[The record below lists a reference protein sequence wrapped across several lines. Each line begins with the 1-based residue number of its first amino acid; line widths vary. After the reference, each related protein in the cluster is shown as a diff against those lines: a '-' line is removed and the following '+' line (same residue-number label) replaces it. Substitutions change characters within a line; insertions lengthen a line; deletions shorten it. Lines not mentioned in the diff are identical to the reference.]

1 MPSDNAFDLRG
12 LLRPFRRD
20 RKADFAAGSGEA
32 LIRRAVGQI
41 LGTMAASELTPGE
54 LPWRTEFG
62 SGLHLLRHQRSDA
75 LLQELA
81 RIHVV
86 DALKRW
92 EPRIRVTS
100 VQITRER
107 DRGENVLAIRLRY
120 AIVTRGSAAGGVMVE
135 NVEQTVVVPPSGA
148 VVGGPTTAQA
158 ASPGWSTAVG
168 SSRSARHYGA

>member
-1 MPSDNAFDLRG
+1 MPSDSAFDLRG

-32 LIRRAVGQI
+32 LIRAAVGQI
-41 LGTMAASELTPGE
+41 LGTMAASEFTPGE

-62 SGLHLLRHQRSDA
+62 SGLHLLRHQRNDA
-75 LLQELA
+75 LLQEFA

-120 AIVTRGSAAGGVMVE
+120 DVLSTRIAASTTVWVGAEQGISVRPEGAGLAQGVTR
-135 NVEQTVVVPPSGA
+135 
-148 VVGGPTTAQA
+148 
-158 ASPGWSTAVG
+158 
-168 SSRSARHYGA
+168 H

>member
-1 MPSDNAFDLRG
+1 MPSDNTFNLSG

-32 LIRRAVGQI
+32 LIRAAVGQI
-41 LGTMAASELTPGE
+41 LGTMAASEFTPGE

-62 SGLHLLRHQRSDA
+62 SGLHVLRHRKNDA

-86 DALKRW
+86 DALMRW
-92 EPRIRVTS
+92 EPRVRVTS
-100 VQITRER
+100 VQIMRER

-120 AIVTRGSAAGGVMVE
+120 RIVEVGAGRGAATEDFEQIVTLSAAPGSISAHLASGAVTSAAGRDHE
-135 NVEQTVVVPPSGA
+135 
-148 VVGGPTTAQA
+148 
-158 ASPGWSTAVG
+158 
-168 SSRSARHYGA
+168 

>member
-1 MPSDNAFDLRG
+1 MPSGSVFDLRG

-32 LIRRAVGQI
+32 LIRSAVGQI
-41 LGTMAASELTPGE
+41 LGTMAASEFTPGE

-62 SGLHLLRHQRSDA
+62 SGLHLLRHQKNDSI
-75 LLQELA
+75 LQELA

-107 DRGENVLAIRLRY
+107 DRGENVLSIRLRY
-120 AIVTRGSAAGGVMVE
+120 AIVAREGGPNAAAPSSAEQSLVVWTCAGC
-135 NVEQTVVVPPSGA
+135 PSASPDASA
-148 VVGGPTTAQA
+148 VVRDR
-158 ASPGWSTAVG
+158 
-168 SSRSARHYGA
+168 SS